1 MDDSIEFESEGEENY
16 TPLQR
21 RLGKR
26 PAREIEDDFDD
37 NIDDFDDLKRDD
49 GGRKRGVKAGGS
61 SSRGVP
67 REDDDRDDDGD
78 GDGDEHQQV
87 EEEEEDEDKPN
98 FRPAT
103 MGAIFKGVWTDPGT
117 KAHKEA
123 LELSAEYLR
132 LFTIEA
138 LHRTA
143 AYQRE
148 QEDEELRNEE
158 TLIEL
163 DSLEAITPQL
173 VMDF

>member
-98 FRPAT
+98 FRPVRKAASPR
-103 MGAIFKGVWTDPGT
+103 AIKSDIKDPGLWT
-117 KAHKEA
+117 
-123 LELSAEYLR
+123 L
-132 LFTIEA
+132 
-138 LHRTA
+138 TA
-143 AYQRE
+143 
-148 QEDEELRNEE
+148 D
-158 TLIEL
+158 
-163 DSLEAITPQL
+163 QL
-173 VMDF
+173 VFLIGYNGSYIQRRLDRSWNQR